1 MLKCG
6 LVAQCQVWIIYL
18 QRVAGG
24 VDGVELLLHS
34 FAQGLDKLRAALVV
48 FYVFL
53 FVVFVVCFCCSPRR
67 ELRLQRCNRS
77 NTLWYDRCSR
87 KVIEKSCAGLLQILT
102 AIAYPHVACSDD
114 VPGTSAFGG
123 ASLSF
128 V

>member
-34 FAQGLDKLRAALVV
+34 FAQGLDKLSAALVV
-48 FYVFL
+48 LFVLLFL
-53 FVVFVVCFCCSPRR
+53 FVLLLFVFVVRR
-67 ELRLQRCNRS
+67 EA
-77 NTLWYDRCSR
+77 T
-87 KVIEKSCAGLLQILT
+87 
-102 AIAYPHVACSDD
+102 
-114 VPGTSAFGG
+114 
-123 ASLSF
+123 F